1 MPPAL
6 FSAPANPTGYS
17 AGLDCAAMSA
27 GLSLRELWS
36 YVVMH
41 HGALKGFA
49 RRKANG
55 WTKDV
60 RRTAWT
66 GLAVLASMIRRLI
79 HLMAKDIPLAPI
91 FPQEAP
97 SPLPPMPPL
106 APQGRPRIPFRLS
119 ETARDPYRR
128 GQNPNHVPETP
139 DFNLE
144 RFLDRLSACAAAYR
158 ARERLARRIARRVQ
172 TGRAALRALPLP
184 PRLYIRTAAGFT
196 NILDHIDAR
205 LAAPPDTS

>member
-1 MPPAL
+1 
-6 FSAPANPTGYS
+6 
-17 AGLDCAAMSA
+17 MSA

-49 RRKANG
+49 RRKAGG

-66 GLAVLASMIRRLI
+66 GLAVLSSMIRRLI
-79 HLMAKDIPLAPI
+79 HLMAKDILLAPI
-91 FPQEAP
+91 FPPEAGA
-97 SPLPPMPPL
+97 PLAPMPPL
-106 APQGRPRIPFRLS
+106 ESRARPRIPFRLS
-119 ETARDPYRR
+119 ETARDYYRR
-128 GQNPNHVPETP
+128 ERNPDCEPETP

-172 TGRAALRALPLP
+172 TGRTALRALPLP
-184 PRLYIRTAAGFT
+184 PRLYMRTAAGFT
-196 NILDHIDAR
+196 NVLDYIDAR